1 MPMTPID
8 SLHHALRG
16 SVAFTFLLLAACG
29 NQEPQAAPIPST
41 PLTAVQTPP
50 PVYPLELACAGIQ
63 GTSVLQ
69 VTVDAKGVPSVV
81 TVAHSSGNAQLDQS
95 AVTAVKSWVFEP
107 ATRGGQPVTQSLQ
120 VPVNFRL
127 PAVRPDECFQL
138 DGRK

>member
-1 MPMTPID
+1 MTPND
-8 SLHHALRG
+8 SLHHALHG
-16 SVAFTFLLLAACG
+16 CVAITVLLLAACG

-50 PVYPLELACAGIQ
+50 PVYPLELACAGID

-69 VTVDAKGVPSVV
+69 VTVDTKGVPSIVS
-81 TVAHSSGNAQLDQS
+81 VAGSSGNAQLDQS
-95 AVTAVKSWVFEP
+95 AVTAVKAWVFEP
-107 ATRGGQPVTQSLQ
+107 ATRGGQPVVQGLQ

-138 DGRK
+138 DGQK

>member
-1 MPMTPID
+1 MTPID
-8 SLHHALRG
+8 FPRHALR
-16 SVAFTFLLLAACG
+16 SSAAFTIVLLLAACG
-29 NQEPQAAPIPST
+29 SSEPQAPPIPST
-41 PLTAVQTPP
+41 PLTAVLTPP
-50 PVYPLELACAGIQ
+50 PVYPLELACAGIE

-69 VTVDAKGVPSVV
+69 VTVDTKGVPSAVS
-81 TVAHSSGNAQLDQS
+81 VAHSSGNEQLDQS
-95 AVTAVKSWVFEP
+95 ALTAVKAWEFEP